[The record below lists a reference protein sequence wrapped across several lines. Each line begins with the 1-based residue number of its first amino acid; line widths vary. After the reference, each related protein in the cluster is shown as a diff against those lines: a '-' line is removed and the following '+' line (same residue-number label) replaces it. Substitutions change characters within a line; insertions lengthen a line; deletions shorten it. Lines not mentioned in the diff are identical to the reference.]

1 MGAADK
7 LCSHYR
13 KYGIGGT
20 LIVGPPASG
29 KTTVLKDLCRQ
40 FSNGMIGESKKVSLI
55 DERGEIAAVYNG
67 QPQNDVGWNT
77 DVFDGYSKQ
86 IGIDIAIRCMS
97 PDVIICDEIGGRGDE
112 ASIISGIN
120 AGVVMIATAHA
131 LTFEELLNRRNMADI
146 LKSGAFPWIVLMD
159 NIKNVGRIKEIV
171 RYDQIHRTVVNVSDF
186 SRNGLSFI

>member
-1 MGAADK
+1 
-7 LCSHYR
+7 
-13 KYGIGGT
+13 
-20 LIVGPPASG
+20 
-29 KTTVLKDLCRQ
+29 
-40 FSNGMIGESKKVSLI
+40 
-55 DERGEIAAVYNG
+55 
-67 QPQNDVGWNT
+67 
-77 DVFDGYSKQ
+77 
-86 IGIDIAIRCMS
+86 MS